1 MTQIVGVF
9 RIGKDAELRKT
20 DRDSVINLALA
31 YNYGRKGADGN
42 KPTQWLDA
50 TLWGKRAEALEQ
62 YLLKGQQVY
71 AVIND
76 PHIETFEK
84 RDGGSGFKLN
94 GTVGEIELV
103 GGRPQGSGERQ
114 ERAPAARREPER
126 RPAAAAKPAAAGGF
140 DDMDD
145 DIPF

>member
-1 MTQIVGVF
+1 MTQLIGVF
-9 RIGKDAELRKT
+9 RIGKDAELRRT

-31 YNYGRKGADGN
+31 YNYGRKAADGN

-76 PHIETFEK
+76 AHIETFEK
-84 RDGGSGFKLN
+84 RDGGSGFKLT

-103 GGRPQGSGERQ
+103 GGKPQGSGDR
-114 ERAPAARREPER
+114 ERAPVRREPEQR
-126 RPAAAAKPAAAGGF
+126 RAPAQKPAAQGGF